1 MLYNDVAKIISM
13 GLSFLMYATPV
24 YAIPRRFNENA
35 DGTQLLT
42 PLVLTAR
49 DLIVGQS
56 PEYLMYY
63 FWIMLMYS
71 FVFSWDWYFLPNF
84 YSCYCG
90 TDECNDN

>member
-1 MLYNDVAKIISM
+1 MPFHV
-13 GLSFLMYATPV
+13 
-24 YAIPRRFNENA
+24 RFNENA

-84 YSCYCG
+84 IPVIV
-90 TDECNDN
+90 ERMMHDN